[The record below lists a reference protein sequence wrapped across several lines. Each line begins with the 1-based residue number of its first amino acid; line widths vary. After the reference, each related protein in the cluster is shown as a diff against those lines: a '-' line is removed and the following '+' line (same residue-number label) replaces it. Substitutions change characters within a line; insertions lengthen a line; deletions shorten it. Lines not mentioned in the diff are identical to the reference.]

1 MSNNLVE
8 FFQTTIA
15 DQLAQTTSGMLGESS
30 ASTSSAVRSI
40 FSVLLG
46 SMQRMGNTD
55 QGTQELLSFIN
66 TKGIGEE
73 VLTTVQT
80 GLEDPTLLSGL
91 TSSGSEIL
99 NFLLGSNLNP
109 VVDQVSTSNGLKTSS
124 ASTLLKIIAPIVM
137 SLVSGVVKNKNL
149 GVSDIRTFLSD
160 HRDAVNAVLP
170 ASIREIVSTD
180 PDAKVAH
187 GIIEVP
193 AEVVPE
199 KTGSTLSRL
208 LPWIVLLIA
217 ALGLFYFLETGGGP
231 VEEVPVVNSDS
242 IRLQHIADSM
252 SQQQMLDSLNNQR
265 LMNADSVTA
274 ADSLR

>member
-1 MSNNLVE
+1 MSNNLVD
-8 FFQTTIA
+8 FFQTTMA

-46 SMQRMGNTD
+46 SMQRRGNTD

-66 TKGIGEE
+66 EKGIGEE
-73 VLTTVQT
+73 VLTTVQS
-80 GLEDPTLLSGL
+80 GLEDPTALSSL
-91 TSSGSEIL
+91 TSSGSDIL

-109 VVDQVSTSNGLKTSS
+109 VVDQISTSNGLKTSS

-149 GVSDIRTFLSD
+149 GTSGLKTFLSD

-180 PDAKVAH
+180 PDAKIAH
-187 GIIEVP
+187 GNIEVP

-199 KTGSTLSRL
+199 KTGSTMSKL

-217 ALGLFYFLETGGGP
+217 ALGLFYFLDKGGDA
-231 VEEVPVVNSDS
+231 VDAVPVVNTDS
-242 IRLQHIADSM
+242 IRQQRIADSL
-252 SQQQMLDSLNNQR
+252 SQQQMMDSVNNQR

>member
-1 MSNNLVE
+1 MKNVEVCHTWTFIYPVSFQIFQFPANKRFISISTFNLLSSIMINRKNDLSEISKFNLPCSLFDIPSYQLFLTFVYNPTSMSNNLVD

-15 DQLAQTTSGMLGESS
+15 DQLAQTTSGMLGESA

-66 TKGIGEE
+66 AKGIGEE

-80 GLEDPTLLSGL
+80 GLEDPTVLSGL

-137 SLVSGVVKNKNL
+137 SLVSGVVKNKTW
-149 GVSDIRTFLSD
+149 V
-160 HRDAVNAVLP
+160 HR
-170 ASIREIVSTD
+170 ASG
-180 PDAKVAH
+180 H
-187 GIIEVP
+187 FYQII
-193 AEVVPE
+193 AM
-199 KTGSTLSRL
+199 
-208 LPWIVLLIA
+208 
-217 ALGLFYFLETGGGP
+217 
-231 VEEVPVVNSDS
+231 
-242 IRLQHIADSM
+242 Q
-252 SQQQMLDSLNNQR
+252 
-265 LMNADSVTA
+265 
-274 ADSLR
+274 